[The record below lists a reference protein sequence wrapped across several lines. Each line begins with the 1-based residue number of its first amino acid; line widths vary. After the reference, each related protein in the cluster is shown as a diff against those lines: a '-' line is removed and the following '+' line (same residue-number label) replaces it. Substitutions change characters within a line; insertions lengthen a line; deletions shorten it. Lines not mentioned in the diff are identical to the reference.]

1 MCYFAIRIKRFVNTS
16 DFIILYP
23 KQMSKEVKIIVVL
36 SFGENPAACVNPKVL
51 DLFAFTEKMEDG
63 FLSCITERA
72 HW

>member
-23 KQMSKEVKIIVVL
+23 KQMSKEVKIIVV
-36 SFGENPAACVNPKVL
+36 NPKVL